1 MQIFIVLVGLVFIY
15 WFISQLEW
23 QQVSILLA
31 KIDMGEIG
39 IWLSINLLLF
49 LLFCIRSW
57 VIFRQIDNSIGFISL
72 VKNRLVGFAVSYITP
87 GPLVGGEPLQIYL
100 LTKVDA
106 IPSTSAVSALF
117 IDRYVDF
124 LANFTF
130 VVCATF
136 LLFWSA
142 ISTALSIAITA
153 FFAAYLSVIIF
164 YIKKI
169 AVFSL
174 LVSKVSLLNKFR
186 LFFHKV
192 ETQVIDFLHKAKI
205 ACVKVFVLCVLIW
218 GLTIYEMWFTLHA
231 LDLKPSLLDTLTVL
245 LSLRLVLLAP
255 FPGGIGVL
263 ESSQLWVIQYLGFD
277 KNASA
282 ITALLVRGRDTFF
295 TLCGLYYWKK
305 YARFLKN
312 STRL

>member
-1 MQIFIVLVGLVFIY
+1 MQIFIVLVGFVFIY
-15 WFISQLEW
+15 WFFSQLEW

-31 KIDMGEIG
+31 KIDIGEMG
-39 IWLSINLLLF
+39 IWMLINLVLF
-49 LLFCIRSW
+49 SLFCIRSW
-57 VIFRQIDNSIGFISL
+57 VIFRQIDNSIRFVSL

-100 LTKVDA
+100 LTKIDN
-106 IPSTSAVSALF
+106 IPSASAVSALF

-124 LANFTF
+124 LASFTF

-136 LLFWSA
+136 MLFWST
-142 ISTALSIAITA
+142 ISTALSIAITV
-153 FFAAYLSVIIF
+153 FFLAYLSVIIF

-174 LVSKVSLLNKFR
+174 LVSKVSFLGKFR

-192 ETQVIDFLHKAKI
+192 EMQVIDFLHKAKT
-205 ACVKVFVLCVLIW
+205 ACLQVFVLCILIW
-218 GLTIYEMWFTLHA
+218 GLTIYEIWFTLHA
-231 LDLKPSLLDTLTVL
+231 LDLKPSILDALTVL

-255 FPGGIGVL
+255 FPGGIGIL

-282 ITALLVRGRDTFF
+282 ITTLLVRGRDAFF

-305 YARFLKN
+305 YARFLKD
-312 STRL
+312 SASL